1 MAQALACAADLV
13 GPGSATAAA
22 VAAGAARA
30 PAVLF
35 VGMNHD
41 LDFTAENARL
51 AAWAPTARLARPA
64 GGRDPLAW
72 GGGGVGDGDALGF
85 APALARDGQTLPI
98 ALSQGVASLSAL
110 RAEVD
115 ALRAAAAA
123 LAGGCDGEDYAERT
137 RRRWG
142 EKGDQGLDAASAAA
156 AAAGLPLPEAEAAGQ
171 QGPRVSLRWRETYL
185 ACLPPGFAE
194 YTKSPSAVVRGDWS
208 FRLNDR

>member
-72 GGGGVGDGDALGF
+72 GAGGDALGF

-98 ALSQGVASLSAL
+98 TLSQGVASLSAL

-123 LAGGCDGEDYAERT
+123 LAGSCDGEDYAERT

-156 AAAGLPLPEAEAAGQ
+156 AAAGLPLPEAEVAPGQ

-194 YTKSPSAVVRGDWS
+194 YSKSASAAVRGAWN
-208 FRLNDR
+208 FRLTDR